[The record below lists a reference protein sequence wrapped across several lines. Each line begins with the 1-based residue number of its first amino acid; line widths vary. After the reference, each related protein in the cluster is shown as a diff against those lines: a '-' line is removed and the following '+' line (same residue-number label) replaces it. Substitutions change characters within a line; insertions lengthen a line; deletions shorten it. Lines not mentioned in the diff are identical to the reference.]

1 MWSVMTQQT
10 GAALRVVLVTEQ
22 TLVSELVARSISS
35 DQLEASVVG
44 RDVAA
49 MDALCEVYPSVVV
62 VDVTGAGRASAR
74 RLLADVAAHAPEA
87 HVLVLTD
94 QDDEGTLT
102 EAFAAGADGYLTSS
116 ASLEE
121 LERAVRMLAGGW
133 PVVTPAQLLR
143 VLRGEAETGT
153 RPRKPVAATL
163 TGREREVLR
172 RLAHGASTMQMAV
185 ELGIAVPTVR
195 SHVQSVLTKLG
206 VHSKLEAA
214 ARATTLQLV

>member
-1 MWSVMTQQT
+1 MTQQT
-10 GAALRVVLVTEQ
+10 GDALQVVLVTEQ
-22 TLVSELVARSISS
+22 TLLSELAARAISGE
-35 DQLEASVVG
+35 DIEVSVLG

-49 MDALCEVYPSVVV
+49 MDALCAVYPSVVV
-62 VDVTGAGRASAR
+62 VDVAGESRAAAR

-87 HVLVLTD
+87 HLLVLTD
-94 QDDEGTLT
+94 RDDEATLT
-102 EAFAAGADGYLTSS
+102 EAFASGADGYLTSC
-116 ASLEE
+116 ASLDE

-143 VLRGEAETGT
+143 VLRGEAESAT
-153 RPRKPVAATL
+153 RPRKVVAPTL
-163 TGREREVLR
+163 TERERQVLR
-172 RLAHGASTMQMAV
+172 RLTHGASTMQMAV

-214 ARATTLQLV
+214 ARASTLQLV